1 MFLLSNQLNDLSKLR
16 LEEADKIKE
25 IKLREEEA
33 RELAIKEKEKYEA
46 AKREAEYVRECAERE
61 ASQRKEAESRAL
73 HDVKEKGK
81 LENALVGPV
90 QSYKE
95 FTWEEIVSA
104 TSSFSE
110 NLQLGKGAHGT
121 VYRCNLHHTTAA
133 VKVLHSKEGHRT
145 KEFLQEV

>member
-1 MFLLSNQLNDLSKLR
+1 MFLLSNQLNHLSKRR
-16 LEEADKIKE
+16 LEEADKLEE
-25 IKLREEEA
+25 IKVGQEEA
-33 RELAIKEKEKYEA
+33 RELAMKEKEKYEA

-73 HDVKEKGK
+73 HDVKEKEK
-81 LENALVGPV
+81 LANALVGPV

-110 NLQLGKGAHGT
+110 NLQIGKGAHGT